1 MAGTHV
7 VVRIAAAGTL
17 LGEAVAR
24 HPGSRVTCIVSG
36 QHEHDGRA
44 IIDHMA
50 LVEGLPPDEVAEIL
64 LGWEHRYGEAPQVL
78 GEPYA
83 LRLPV
88 ALDLH
93 LSAAAAAILRLEQEL
108 PGACCRVCD
117 GEVEVWV
124 ACADVA
130 EAERLCRDLRPVL
143 QGMAVLWLGTAE
155 PRPED
160 ADCWS
165 VLRMAAAHVV
175 PDCLVTA

>member
-1 MAGTHV
+1 MAGTHA

-17 LGEAVAR
+17 VGEAVSR
-24 HPGSRVTCIVSG
+24 HPGSRVTSIVSG

-44 IIDHMA
+44 IVDHMA
-50 LVEGLPPDEVAEIL
+50 LVEGLPPDELAELL

-88 ALDLH
+88 APDLH
-93 LSAAAAAILRLEQEL
+93 LSPAAAAILRLEQEL
-108 PGACCRVCD
+108 PGACCRFRE
-117 GEVEVWV
+117 GAVELWV
-124 ACADVA
+124 ACASVE

-143 QGMAVLWLGTAE
+143 EGMPVLQVGTAE

-160 ADCWS
+160 LDCWS
-165 VLRMAAAHVV
+165 VLRLAATQVV
-175 PDCLVTA
+175 PDCLVAA